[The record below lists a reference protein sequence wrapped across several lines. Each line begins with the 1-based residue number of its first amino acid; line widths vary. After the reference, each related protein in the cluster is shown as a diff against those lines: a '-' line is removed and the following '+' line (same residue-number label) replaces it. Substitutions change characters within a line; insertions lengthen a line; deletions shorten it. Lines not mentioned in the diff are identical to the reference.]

1 MLDSVED
8 MKLQDVDLA
17 SVPAEHLASLTSRVT
32 SSFYIRN
39 VSNFDM
45 INILDNLKCTILG
58 ICEQSFDLRN
68 NETSSEETRAL
79 VRAMESRVERVWL
92 DMGVILDIMALTQ
105 YSGQGKCWWVTCIYS
120 DTAERYGEELKSW
133 AQRINWDVSE
143 DETKDEFFRK
153 EIDK

>member
-1 MLDSVED
+1 MLR
-8 MKLQDVDLA
+8 DVDLA
-17 SVPAEHLASLTSRVT
+17 SVPAEHLASLTSCVT
-32 SSFYIRN
+32 RSVYIRK
-39 VSNFDM
+39 VSNCDM
-45 INILDNLKCTILG
+45 INILDNLKCTVLG
-58 ICEQSFDLRN
+58 ICEQSFDLGN

-92 DMGVILDIMALTQ
+92 DIRVILDIMALTQ

-120 DTAERYGEELKSW
+120 DTAERYGEELRSW

-153 EIDK
+153 EIEG